1 MARRDEAPAD
11 NKTGVGGNGGAAA
24 AAAAAVAV
32 PASSSLG
39 PAVLPNVNGK
49 GGGGGGS
56 GSSARRHGKTKKRA
70 KGVAWADDDNKELR
84 RQQRRAQDQLTFYRE
99 STPPPLDGAA
109 IDRQNDSSIA
119 QTYDYSYD
127 RVAPPAPIPQATVC
141 GLRRRLFCA
150 LLLAVVV
157 VVVVA
162 VGVGVG
168 VGVGV
173 KQTSRKTMPAT
184 RSVVPIPFVL
194 SSRPFRTLNI
204 FFFKKKKNLA
214 DLCTCSSPDSTSSTP
229 SVNSSP
235 PAQTST
241 AACPAA
247 NGTTYHVPGAGKTFL
262 RLCGT
267 DFSGDDGAVD
277 LGVVWTATVQDCI
290 NSCAG
295 YPNCT
300 GCGWGVMTGDPGTD
314 HRCWLKSDLQ
324 KSHAVRSGWDFAI
337 LQ

>member
-184 RSVVPIPFVL
+184 
-194 SSRPFRTLNI
+194 
-204 FFFKKKKNLA
+204 
-214 DLCTCSSPDSTSSTP
+214 SSPDSTSSTP